1 LKGTLFDP
9 IKNQFI
15 TSVPYDFDGGF
26 HSSVN
31 ITYKPVMYEYGDSYA
46 SFTWNCLDIEG
57 LNMTSDVTETIS
69 VTQVN
74 HPPVILNYTVST
86 KENVDVLFKLHAIDY
101 DKDQMQFSI
110 KSLPKNG
117 YLHRLDSVG
126 SKGVKIMDS
135 ITMNLNEDQL
145 YYSPNLNY
153 YGIDDFTLIAQDNSN
168 SKSDIGKI
176 VFNVSFVNQPPYM
189 DS

>member
-1 LKGTLFDP
+1 LNNVL
-9 IKNQFI
+9 I
-15 TSVPYDFDGGF
+15 TTVPYVFGGTF
-26 HSSVN
+26 RSTVN
-31 ITYKPVMYEYGDSYA
+31 VTYTPVLYESGDNYA
-46 SFTWNCLDIEG
+46 SFRWNCKDTDG
-57 LNMTSDVTETIS
+57 VVMASDVTETIS
-69 VTQVN
+69 VTHVN

-110 KSLPKNG
+110 KSLPRNG

-126 SKGVKIMDS
+126 SKGVKIMDL

-153 YGIDDFTLIAQDNSN
+153 YGIDDFTLIAQDNSGFSN

-176 VFNVSFVNQPPYM
+176 VFNASFVNQPPYM